1 MEPTSVPKERRQE
14 NILKSSN
21 RFRGSD
27 GNSNNVSGDNFQ
39 PGNLNLDSG
48 SR

>member
-1 MEPTSVPKERRQE
+1 MEPTSVPKEKRQE
-14 NILKSSN
+14 DILESSN
-21 RFRGSD
+21 RFHGSD
-27 GNSNNVSGDNFQ
+27 WNSNNVSGDNFQ